1 MSYCPRL
8 QRSARGGGGRR
19 GSGGITC
26 LIALGYKDL
35 RAGAEAGGVGG
46 GVACLIALY
55 RLQRSARGGG
65 GRRGSGGGVA
75 CLIAL
80 GYKDPELTIHCEILD
95 GDGKQI

>member
-35 RAGAEAGGVGG
+35 RAGAEAGGV
-46 GVACLIALY
+46 A
-55 RLQRSARGGG
+55 
-65 GRRGSGGGVA
+65 GGGVA

-80 GYKDPELTIHCEILD
+80 GYKDLLRGRRQE
-95 GDGKQI
+95 G